1 MIGVIDIGSNSTNLL
16 ISHNGNTLVRE
27 QKITRLGT
35 GVLRTKML
43 SAESMENTL
52 QQLRHYSS
60 VLTKHDVKNIH
71 VVATAAVRHA
81 GNGTEFLAEV
91 ESIVGVTP
99 RLISGEE
106 EKIEA
111 SKR

>member
-52 QQLRHYSS
+52 QVDDRVAVNRIPFISNDI
-60 VLTKHDVKNIH
+60 KRGDV
-71 VVATAAVRHA
+71 VVFRDPD
-81 GNGTEFLAEV
+81 N
-91 ESIVGVTP
+91 
-99 RLISGEE
+99 
-106 EKIEA
+106 
-111 SKR
+111 